1 MIPECTLDG
10 IKRYVEDRIPPGG
23 FLTAILENKLMESF
37 LRADKENKEA
47 LFEIVSYCYNKLPI
61 YCWGSPEKV
70 ENWLEREEEK

>member
-1 MIPECTLDG
+1 MIPEGTLDG

-37 LRADKENKEA
+37 LRADKENKEV

-61 YCWGSPEKV
+61 CCWGSPEKV
-70 ENWLEREEEK
+70 EKWLNREEEK